1 MVERLIE
8 TSKRDTLIDNPNQII
23 GFLPAA
29 KITSNR
35 DDDSD
40 KHNNE
45 ESYHCCSIF
54 VDKLFT

>member
-8 TSKRDTLIDNPNQII
+8 TSKGDTLIDKPKSNNWI
-23 GFLPAA
+23 FT
-29 KITSNR
+29 KITTNR

-45 ESYHCCSIF
+45 ETYHCCSIF